1 MLQPKATGIHEAYG
15 ATERGNVI
23 QTVLRVGP
31 QDQKERGVLY
41 SVGPKADGATGRH
54 VSVACRI
61 AQLVEQQRAKLSAA
75 GSNPVSATQKAK
87 PVPATL

>member
-1 MLQPKATGIHEAYG
+1 M
-15 ATERGNVI
+15 I
-23 QTVLRVGP
+23 QDVLRVGP

-61 AQLVEQQRAKLSAA
+61 AQLVEQQRAKLSAI
-75 GSNPVSATQKAK
+75 GSNPISATQKSKARPGYVVK
-87 PVPATL
+87 GV